1 LSEFNDK
8 SSGLAGSQP
17 GAGEGNGLP
26 GSPSGNGG
34 AVELQVRRI
43 QEKLQQLLKQ
53 RDILFKENGKL
64 KEEVRQ
70 LQQEHTRHS
79 ARLEQLQQQVEIL
92 KATKEAMGEGDRGTL
107 EKRLGQYIREIDRC
121 IALLSE

>member
-1 LSEFNDK
+1 MSEFNDK
-8 SSGLAGSQP
+8 SSGL
-17 GAGEGNGLP
+17 P
-26 GSPSGNGG
+26 GSPPGSGG
-34 AVELQVRRI
+34 AVEIQVRRI

-53 RDILFKENGKL
+53 RDMLSKENGKL
-64 KEEVRQ
+64 KEEVSQ